1 MHRCLLCIDKCI
13 KHQTSI
19 ATRRFRYDI
28 SCMTIGTKIYL
39 EYSEIT
45 LFTMGYLSDSSVA
58 LLSNKWEKNFRIN
71 LHTFPIIEILYKV
84 V

>member
-1 MHRCLLCIDKCI
+1 
-13 KHQTSI
+13 
-19 ATRRFRYDI
+19 
-28 SCMTIGTKIYL
+28 MTILQKNYSVC
-39 EYSEIT
+39 SEIT

-71 LHTFPIIEILYKV
+71 LHTFLSMEILYKV

>member
-28 SCMTIGTKIYL
+28 SCMTILQKNYL
-39 EYSEIT
+39 VYFEIT
-45 LFTMGYLSDSSVA
+45 LFTIGYWSDSSA
-58 LLSNKWEKNFRIN
+58 AIILDMGEK
-71 LHTFPIIEILYKV
+71 FPIQFAYISNNKV
-84 V
+84 FI